1 MSQVKINMNGDLYVI
16 IKEIDE
22 DATLVSYRLSNGA
35 ELDFYNDE
43 LVQLVLPNFEAQLNR
58 GSLLGLSI
66 DLVDMKIND
75 KKIILSIKII
85 NDVINITLDCSSIIN
100 KL

>member
-1 MSQVKINMNGDLYVI
+1 MSQVKIYNGDLYII
-16 IKEIDE
+16 IKEID
-22 DATLVSYRLSNGA
+22 DNVTLISYKLDNGA

-66 DLVDMKIND
+66 DLVDMQINNE
-75 KKIILSIKII
+75 KIILSIKII
-85 NDVINITLDCSSIIN
+85 NDTINITLDCSSIMH